1 MNKSPEHELQK
12 RCVTWFKY
20 QYPHLFRLFF
30 AVPNGGTR
38 NKAEAGKL
46 KAEGA
51 RRGVADLILLLPN
64 YYFHSLNIEMKAGS
78 QQSEEQKLYEIWCK
92 SSRNKYIICK
102 SFEQFQCEIKEYLET
117 VDPNIMEDLKRVYNA
132 QKESEIIKAREQYR
146 KRIISR
152 RKNHE
157 TK

>member
-12 RCVTWFKY
+12 RCVTWFRY

-30 AVPNGGTR
+30 AVPNGGSR

-51 RRGVADLILLLPN
+51 RRGVADLILLIPN
-64 YYFHSLNIEMKAGS
+64 YYYNSLNIEMKAGS
-78 QQSEEQKLYEIWCK
+78 RQSEDQKLYEIWCK
-92 SSRNKYIICK
+92 ASGSRYIICT
-102 SFEQFQCEIKEYLET
+102 SFEQFQEEIKEYLNST
-117 VDPNIMEDLKRVYNA
+117 DTNIMEELKRLYKA
-132 QKESEIIKAREQYR
+132 AKETEIIKAKNEYR
-146 KRIISR
+146 QLCDKKK
-152 RKNHE
+152 KNHE